1 MGELMKKAIS
11 LSVLLTLFCA
21 GAYAA
26 TTCIHSRTVVFTIKK
41 SENAVSSS
49 YNNAEKTFSLRFG
62 YDLVPNNSSQRT
74 LTGMSTCNEITT
86 NTADSAAKSG
96 DANVYLR
103 ASSADVGTQCWCS
116 LTSPVTSW
124 WVYYGAFDDED
135 ACDAGCTSACAAAIK
150 DNTSNFRTNGV
161 YLAIW

>member
-1 MGELMKKAIS
+1 MGEHMKKAIS

-26 TTCIHSRTVVFTIKK
+26 STCIHSRTAVFTIKK
-41 SENAVSSS
+41 SENPTSSS
-49 YNNAEKTFSLRFG
+49 YDTAEKTFTLRFG
-62 YDLVPNNSSQRT
+62 YDLVPNDASQRT
-74 LTGMSTCNEITT
+74 LTGTSTCNEITT
-86 NTADSAAKSG
+86 NTADTAAKSG

-116 LTSPVTSW
+116 LSGPVTSW
-124 WVYYGAFDDED
+124 WVYYGAFDSED
-135 ACDAGCTSACAAAIK
+135 ACDTGCTSACATAIR
-150 DNTSNFRTNGV
+150 DNTNNFRTNGV

>member
-1 MGELMKKAIS
+1 MKKAIS

-49 YNNAEKTFSLRFG
+49 YNNAEKTFSLNFG
-62 YDLVPNNSSQRT
+62 YDLVPSDSSQRT

-86 NTADSAAKSG
+86 NTAASAAKSG
-96 DANVYLR
+96 DANVAARML
-103 ASSADVGTQCWCS
+103 AHNA
-116 LTSPVTSW
+116 
-124 WVYYGAFDDED
+124 GA
-135 ACDAGCTSACAAAIK
+135 A
-150 DNTSNFRTNGV
+150 
-161 YLAIW
+161 

>member
-1 MGELMKKAIS
+1 MGEHMKKAIS

-26 TTCIHSRTVVFTIKK
+26 STCIHSRTVVFTIKK
-41 SENAVSSS
+41 SENPTSSS
-49 YNNAEKTFSLRFG
+49 YDTSEKTFTLRFG
-62 YDLVPNNSSQRT
+62 YDLVPNDSSKRT
-74 LTGMSTCNEITT
+74 LTGTATCNEITT
-86 NTADSAAKSG
+86 NTADTTAKSG

-116 LTSPVTSW
+116 LSGPVTSW
-124 WVYYGAFDDED
+124 WVYYGAFDSED
-135 ACDAGCTSACAAAIK
+135 ACDAGCTSACAAAIR
-150 DNTSNFRTNGV
+150 DNTNNFRTNGI